1 MSGLSDHAKG
11 LLITAAGVL
20 AITPDS
26 LLVRLVDTDVWTLVF
41 WRGLLMAFGIGV
53 GLLLVH
59 RGETW
64 ARCRAVGANGLLI
77 TALFTATT
85 VFFVTALDRTTVA
98 NTLIIVSSAPLFAA
112 LFSRLFLAE
121 AVPLRTWMA
130 ILATLGGIAILVSGS
145 LGQGTLVGDLAALAA
160 TIGLAGSFTAMRRGR
175 AVSMVPATAL
185 SGVTSAALALLA
197 GTLLGGA
204 PAALAPEAW
213 TPLLLMGL
221 LVLPVSTALITLGPR
236 YIPAAEVGLLMPLE
250 TVLGPLWVWL
260 ALGEEPGPRAL
271 LGGTVVVVTLMLHA
285 IAGLRAAR
293 AAGAPA

>member
-64 ARCRAVGANGLLI
+64 TRCRAVGANGLLI

-145 LGQGTLVGDLAALAA
+145 LGQGTLEGDLAALAA

-185 SGVTSAALALLA
+185 SGVTSAALAVLV

>member
-145 LGQGTLVGDLAALAA
+145 LGQGTLEGDLAALAA

-185 SGVTSAALALLA
+185 SGVTSAALAVLV